1 MAKDLLIISEAI
13 EKFLDERKYTTLRD
27 VLKTMQAADI
37 AALFEILPR
46 RKLSLLF
53 RLLPKEQAAEAFVE
67 MDLDLQE
74 HLIHG
79 FSDNE
84 LKEIVDELY
93 LDDTVDM
100 VEELPANVVKRILA
114 QANPETRQLINE
126 MLQYPEDSAGSV
138 MTTEYVDLSADM
150 TVPDAI
156 KHIKRTGVDK
166 ETINVCYVTS
176 SDRKL
181 IGEVPIRSLILAED
195 KQTVGEIMQ
204 KNVIS
209 VTTQE
214 DQEEVAQTFA
224 KYDCIALPVV
234 DSEGRLVGIVTVD
247 DAIDILQSEATED
260 IDKMA
265 AVTPSDRPYL
275 KLSTVAIYKSRI
287 PWLLILMISAT
298 FTGSIITHYESA
310 LSSYL
315 VLTAS
320 IPMLMDTGGNC
331 GSQASVTIIRG
342 ISLQQIKFSDIFRV
356 VWKETRVAL
365 LCGLTL
371 AAVNFVKLIF
381 LSKVTVTV
389 AAVICLT
396 LVFTVFVAKIVG
408 CTLPILAK
416 RVGGDP
422 AVMASPFLT
431 TIVDALSLII
441 YFEIAGVLLHI

>member
-195 KQTVGEIMQ
+195 KETVGEIMQ

-275 KLSTVAIYKSRI
+275 KLSTFAIYKSRI

-331 GSQASVTIIRG
+331 GSQASATIIRG

-371 AAVNFVKLIF
+371 AAVNFVKLIL

-389 AAVICLT
+389 ATVICLT

>member
-27 VLKTMQAADI
+27 VLKTMQAADM

-195 KQTVGEIMQ
+195 KETVGEIMQ

-275 KLSTVAIYKSRI
+275 KLSTFAIYKSRI

-331 GSQASVTIIRG
+331 GSQASATIIRG

-371 AAVNFVKLIF
+371 AAVNFVKLIL

>member
-275 KLSTVAIYKSRI
+275 KLSTFAIYKSRI

-331 GSQASVTIIRG
+331 GSQASATIIRG

-381 LSKVTVTV
+381 LSKVAVTV

-431 TIVDALSLII
+431 TIVDALSLVI

>member
-150 TVPDAI
+150 TVPNAI
-156 KHIKRTGVDK
+156 KHIKG
-166 ETINVCYVTS
+166 S
-176 SDRKL
+176 FM
-181 IGEVPIRSLILAED
+181 G
-195 KQTVGEIMQ
+195 M
-204 KNVIS
+204 
-209 VTTQE
+209 
-214 DQEEVAQTFA
+214 
-224 KYDCIALPVV
+224 
-234 DSEGRLVGIVTVD
+234 
-247 DAIDILQSEATED
+247 
-260 IDKMA
+260 
-265 AVTPSDRPYL
+265 
-275 KLSTVAIYKSRI
+275 LSTGMPVY
-287 PWLLILMISAT
+287 
-298 FTGSIITHYESA
+298 
-310 LSSYL
+310 SSKYL
-315 VLTAS
+315 
-320 IPMLMDTGGNC
+320 
-331 GSQASVTIIRG
+331 
-342 ISLQQIKFSDIFRV
+342 
-356 VWKETRVAL
+356 
-365 LCGLTL
+365 
-371 AAVNFVKLIF
+371 
-381 LSKVTVTV
+381 
-389 AAVICLT
+389 
-396 LVFTVFVAKIVG
+396 
-408 CTLPILAK
+408 
-416 RVGGDP
+416 
-422 AVMASPFLT
+422 
-431 TIVDALSLII
+431 
-441 YFEIAGVLLHI
+441 

>member
-275 KLSTVAIYKSRI
+275 KLSTFAIYKSRI

-298 FTGSIITHYESA
+298 FAGSIITHYESA

-331 GSQASVTIIRG
+331 GSQASATIIRG

-431 TIVDALSLII
+431 TIVDALSLVI

>member
-275 KLSTVAIYKSRI
+275 KLSTFAIYKSRI

-331 GSQASVTIIRG
+331 GSQASATIIRG

-371 AAVNFVKLIF
+371 AAVYFVKLIF

-431 TIVDALSLII
+431 TIVDALSLVI

>member
-181 IGEVPIRSLILAED
+181 IGEGPIRSLILAED

-275 KLSTVAIYKSRI
+275 KLSTFAIYKSRI

-331 GSQASVTIIRG
+331 GSQASATIIRG

-431 TIVDALSLII
+431 TIVDALSLVI

>member
-13 EKFLDERKYTTLRD
+13 EKFLDERKYTPLRD

-126 MLQYPEDSAGSV
+126 MLQYPEDSAGGV

-176 SDRKL
+176 SFQ
-181 IGEVPIRSLILAED
+181 G
-195 KQTVGEIMQ
+195 
-204 KNVIS
+204 
-209 VTTQE
+209 
-214 DQEEVAQTFA
+214 
-224 KYDCIALPVV
+224 VV
-234 DSEGRLVGIVTVD
+234 DPVGLVRVGIQSVQRVD
-247 DAIDILQSEATED
+247 EQLGGQLLFFFSLFDQFRQLLLQQCFLDLLLRGLTCSGSRQCLLVPFCHSFTLH
-260 IDKMA
+260 IVFYPA
-265 AVTPSDRPYL
+265 AGLAAPGAPPGCADWL
-275 KLSTVAIYKSRI
+275 FRI
-287 PWLLILMISAT
+287 PP
-298 FTGSIITHYESA
+298 G
-310 LSSYL
+310 
-315 VLTAS
+315 
-320 IPMLMDTGGNC
+320 
-331 GSQASVTIIRG
+331 
-342 ISLQQIKFSDIFRV
+342 
-356 VWKETRVAL
+356 
-365 LCGLTL
+365 
-371 AAVNFVKLIF
+371 
-381 LSKVTVTV
+381 
-389 AAVICLT
+389 
-396 LVFTVFVAKIVG
+396 
-408 CTLPILAK
+408 
-416 RVGGDP
+416 
-422 AVMASPFLT
+422 
-431 TIVDALSLII
+431 
-441 YFEIAGVLLHI
+441 

>member
-275 KLSTVAIYKSRI
+275 KLSTFAIYKSRI

-331 GSQASVTIIRG
+331 GSQASATIIRG

-431 TIVDALSLII
+431 TIV
-441 YFEIAGVLLHI
+441 

>member
-195 KQTVGEIMQ
+195 KETVGEIMQ

-214 DQEEVAQTFA
+214 DQEEVAQTVA

-275 KLSTVAIYKSRI
+275 KLSTFAIYKSRI

-331 GSQASVTIIRG
+331 GSQASATIIRG

-371 AAVNFVKLIF
+371 AAVNFVKLIL

>member
-156 KHIKRTGVDK
+156 KHIKRPGVDK

-195 KQTVGEIMQ
+195 KETVGEIMQ

-275 KLSTVAIYKSRI
+275 KLSTFAIYKSRI

-331 GSQASVTIIRG
+331 GSQASATIIRG

-371 AAVNFVKLIF
+371 AAVNFVKLIL

>member
-1 MAKDLLIISEAI
+1 
-13 EKFLDERKYTTLRD
+13 
-27 VLKTMQAADI
+27 
-37 AALFEILPR
+37 
-46 RKLSLLF
+46 
-53 RLLPKEQAAEAFVE
+53 
-67 MDLDLQE
+67 
-74 HLIHG
+74 
-79 FSDNE
+79 
-84 LKEIVDELY
+84 
-93 LDDTVDM
+93 
-100 VEELPANVVKRILA
+100 
-114 QANPETRQLINE
+114 
-126 MLQYPEDSAGSV
+126 

-195 KQTVGEIMQ
+195 KETVGEIMQ

-275 KLSTVAIYKSRI
+275 KLSTFAIYKSRI

-331 GSQASVTIIRG
+331 GSQASATIIRG
-342 ISLQQIKFSDIFRV
+342 ISLQQIKFSDIVRV
-356 VWKETRVAL
+356 VWKETRGAL

-371 AAVNFVKLIF
+371 AAVNFVKLIL

>member
-195 KQTVGEIMQ
+195 KETVGEIMQ

-275 KLSTVAIYKSRI
+275 KLSTFAIYKSRI

-331 GSQASVTIIRG
+331 GSQASATIIRG

-371 AAVNFVKLIF
+371 AAVNFVKLIL
-381 LSKVTVTV
+381 LS
-389 AAVICLT
+389 
-396 LVFTVFVAKIVG
+396 
-408 CTLPILAK
+408 
-416 RVGGDP
+416 
-422 AVMASPFLT
+422 
-431 TIVDALSLII
+431 
-441 YFEIAGVLLHI
+441 

>member
-181 IGEVPIRSLILAED
+181 IGEVPIRSLILEED
-195 KQTVGEIMQ
+195 KETVGEIMQ

-275 KLSTVAIYKSRI
+275 KLSTFAIYKSRI

-331 GSQASVTIIRG
+331 GSQASATIIRG

-371 AAVNFVKLIF
+371 AAVNFVKLIL

>member
-195 KQTVGEIMQ
+195 KETVGEIMQ

-247 DAIDILQSEATED
+247 DAIDILQSEATEV

-275 KLSTVAIYKSRI
+275 KLSTFAIYKSRI

-331 GSQASVTIIRG
+331 GSQASATIIRG

-371 AAVNFVKLIF
+371 AAVNFVKLIL

>member
-1 MAKDLLIISEAI
+1 
-13 EKFLDERKYTTLRD
+13 
-27 VLKTMQAADI
+27 
-37 AALFEILPR
+37 
-46 RKLSLLF
+46 
-53 RLLPKEQAAEAFVE
+53 

-275 KLSTVAIYKSRI
+275 KLSTFAIYKSRI

-331 GSQASVTIIRG
+331 GSQASATIIRG

-431 TIVDALSLII
+431 TIVDALSLVI

>member
-27 VLKTMQAADI
+27 VLKTAADI
-37 AALFEILPR
+37 AALLEILPR

-195 KQTVGEIMQ
+195 KETVGEIMQ

-275 KLSTVAIYKSRI
+275 KLSTFAIYKSRI

-331 GSQASVTIIRG
+331 GSQASATIIRG

-371 AAVNFVKLIF
+371 AAVNFVKLIL

>member
-195 KQTVGEIMQ
+195 KETVGEIMQ

-275 KLSTVAIYKSRI
+275 KLSTFAIYKSRI

-331 GSQASVTIIRG
+331 GSQASATIIRG

-371 AAVNFVKLIF
+371 AAVNFVKLIL

-396 LVFTVFVAKIVG
+396 LIFTVFVAKIVG

>member
-195 KQTVGEIMQ
+195 KETVGEIMQ

-275 KLSTVAIYKSRI
+275 KLSTFAIYKSRI

-331 GSQASVTIIRG
+331 GSQASATIIRG
-342 ISLQQIKFSDIFRV
+342 ISLQ
-356 VWKETRVAL
+356 
-365 LCGLTL
+365 
-371 AAVNFVKLIF
+371 
-381 LSKVTVTV
+381 
-389 AAVICLT
+389 
-396 LVFTVFVAKIVG
+396 
-408 CTLPILAK
+408 
-416 RVGGDP
+416 
-422 AVMASPFLT
+422 
-431 TIVDALSLII
+431 
-441 YFEIAGVLLHI
+441 

>member
-150 TVPDAI
+150 TVPNAI

-195 KQTVGEIMQ
+195 KETVGEIMQ

-275 KLSTVAIYKSRI
+275 KLSTFAIYKSRI

-331 GSQASVTIIRG
+331 GSQASATIIRG

-371 AAVNFVKLIF
+371 AAVNFVKLIL

>member
-1 MAKDLLIISEAI
+1 MAKDLMIISEAI

-234 DSEGRLVGIVTVD
+234 DSEERLVGIVTVD

-275 KLSTVAIYKSRI
+275 KLSTFAIYKSRI

-331 GSQASVTIIRG
+331 GSQASATIIRG

-371 AAVNFVKLIF
+371 AAVNFVKLIL

>member
-1 MAKDLLIISEAI
+1 M
-13 EKFLDERKYTTLRD
+13 
-27 VLKTMQAADI
+27 
-37 AALFEILPR
+37 PR

-195 KQTVGEIMQ
+195 KETVGEIMQ

-275 KLSTVAIYKSRI
+275 KLSTFAIYKSRI

-331 GSQASVTIIRG
+331 GSQASATIIRG

-371 AAVNFVKLIF
+371 AAVNFVKLIL

-396 LVFTVFVAKIVG
+396 LVFTVFAAKIVG

>member
-1 MAKDLLIISEAI
+1 MAKDLMIISEAI

-37 AALFEILPR
+37 AALFETLPR

-195 KQTVGEIMQ
+195 KETVGEIMQ

-275 KLSTVAIYKSRI
+275 KLSTFAIYKSRI

-331 GSQASVTIIRG
+331 GSQASATIIRG

-371 AAVNFVKLIF
+371 AAVNFVKLIL

>member
-13 EKFLDERKYTTLRD
+13 EKFLDERKYTTLWD

-195 KQTVGEIMQ
+195 KETVGEIMQ

-275 KLSTVAIYKSRI
+275 KLSTFAIYKSRI

-331 GSQASVTIIRG
+331 GSQASATIIRG

-371 AAVNFVKLIF
+371 AAVNFVKLIL

>member
-181 IGEVPIRSLILAED
+181 IGEAPIRSLILAED
-195 KQTVGEIMQ
+195 KETVGEIMQ

-275 KLSTVAIYKSRI
+275 KLSTFAIYKSRI

-331 GSQASVTIIRG
+331 GSQASATIIRG

-371 AAVNFVKLIF
+371 AAVNFVKLIL

>member
-195 KQTVGEIMQ
+195 KETVGEIMQ

-275 KLSTVAIYKSRI
+275 KLSTFAIYKSRI

-331 GSQASVTIIRG
+331 GSQASATIIRG

>member
-1 MAKDLLIISEAI
+1 MAKDLMIISEAI

-37 AALFEILPR
+37 AALFETLPR

-195 KQTVGEIMQ
+195 KQTVGDIMQ

-234 DSEGRLVGIVTVD
+234 DSEERLVGIVTVD

-275 KLSTVAIYKSRI
+275 KLSTFAIYKSRI

-331 GSQASVTIIRG
+331 GSQASATIIRG

>member
-195 KQTVGEIMQ
+195 KETVGEIMQ

-275 KLSTVAIYKSRI
+275 KLSTFAIYKSRI

-331 GSQASVTIIRG
+331 GSQASATIIRG

-371 AAVNFVKLIF
+371 AAVNFVKLIL
-381 LSKVTVTV
+381 LSKVAVTV

>member
-195 KQTVGEIMQ
+195 KETVGEIMQ

-275 KLSTVAIYKSRI
+275 KLSTFAIYKSRI

-331 GSQASVTIIRG
+331 GSQASATIIRG

-356 VWKETRVAL
+356 VWKETRVAQRS
-365 LCGLTL
+365 GQTW
-371 AAVNFVKLIF
+371 AAVTYVNLNW
-381 LSKVTVTV
+381 LSKGTVTV

-396 LVFTVFVAKIVG
+396 QVLTVFVAKIVG

>member
-1 MAKDLLIISEAI
+1 
-13 EKFLDERKYTTLRD
+13 
-27 VLKTMQAADI
+27 
-37 AALFEILPR
+37 
-46 RKLSLLF
+46 
-53 RLLPKEQAAEAFVE
+53 
-67 MDLDLQE
+67 
-74 HLIHG
+74 
-79 FSDNE
+79 
-84 LKEIVDELY
+84 
-93 LDDTVDM
+93 
-100 VEELPANVVKRILA
+100 
-114 QANPETRQLINE
+114 

-275 KLSTVAIYKSRI
+275 KLSTFAIYKSRI

-331 GSQASVTIIRG
+331 GSQASATIIRG

-431 TIVDALSLII
+431 TIVDALSLVI

>member
-156 KHIKRTGVDK
+156 KHIRRTGVDK

-195 KQTVGEIMQ
+195 KETVGEIMQ

-275 KLSTVAIYKSRI
+275 KLSTFAIYKSRI

-331 GSQASVTIIRG
+331 GSQASATIIRG

>member
-1 MAKDLLIISEAI
+1 MCAQDVRRRISPRC
-13 EKFLDERKYTTLRD
+13 F
-27 VLKTMQAADI
+27 
-37 AALFEILPR
+37 ILPR

-275 KLSTVAIYKSRI
+275 KLSTFAIYKSRI

-331 GSQASVTIIRG
+331 GSQASATIIRG

-431 TIVDALSLII
+431 TIVDALSLVI

>member
-195 KQTVGEIMQ
+195 KETVGEIMQ

-275 KLSTVAIYKSRI
+275 KLSTFAIYKSRI

-331 GSQASVTIIRG
+331 GSQASATIIRG

-371 AAVNFVKLIF
+371 AAVNFVKLIL

>member
-156 KHIKRTGVDK
+156 KHIRRTGVDK

-195 KQTVGEIMQ
+195 KETVGEIMQ

-275 KLSTVAIYKSRI
+275 KLSTFAIYKSRI

-331 GSQASVTIIRG
+331 GSQASATIIRG

-371 AAVNFVKLIF
+371 AAVNFVKLIL